1 MAMFVCRST
10 CHVPTPAA
18 PSAFRRRCQ
27 ARRTSC
33 GVGMTSRRKCT
44 RDASAGQSL
53 VELTREWMRR
63 MKLGS
68 VGPLEAFHRGA
79 LPRHFAF
86 ENGRFFLQIDKRI
99 DRRLAWAR
107 HEHLSSVFW
116 NEPDDYNLGRSG
128 SKAVPRII

>member
-1 MAMFVCRST
+1 MAMFVRRST

-33 GVGMTSRRKCT
+33 EVGMSSYRKCT

-53 VELTREWMRR
+53 VQLTREWERR
-63 MKLGS
+63 MKLRS
-68 VGPLEAFHRGA
+68 VGPPEAFRRGA
-79 LPRHFAF
+79 LLRHFLF

-99 DRRLAWAR
+99 DSRLAWAR
-107 HEHLSSVFW
+107 HG
-116 NEPDDYNLGRSG
+116 NLF
-128 SKAVPRII
+128 